1 MATLPTVAIN
11 RDGHRL
17 IINQADFNPDV
28 DIPWDDTQ
36 SKAKPK
42 TTPPTS
48 DGIPAALALIN
59 GSDVVRDISIIPTV
73 GQAAV
78 KVILENR
85 PEGGY
90 TSLGQVWELCPEI
103 LGGRIKVDPEA
114 VAAWGG

>member
-1 MATLPTVAIN
+1 MAALPTVAIN

-17 IINQADFNPDV
+17 IINQADFNPDS
-28 DIPWDDTQ
+28 DTLWDDA
-36 SKAKPK
+36 SPKPKAK
-42 TTPPTS
+42 TTLPNPT
-48 DGIPAALALIN
+48 GISPALALIN

-90 TSLGQVWELCPEI
+90 TSLDQVWELCPEI
-103 LGGRIKVDPEA
+103 LAGRIKVDPKA

>member
-1 MATLPTVAIN
+1 MAALPTVAIN

-17 IINQADFNPDV
+17 IINQADFNPDS
-28 DIPWDDTQ
+28 DTLWDDTPP
-36 SKAKPK
+36 KPK

-90 TSLGQVWELCPEI
+90 TSLDQVWELCPEI